1 MNLDIVVTLW
11 QINYKKLEK
20 KQTKNELKKL
30 KIKKNCHIVAKL
42 QQKLDNIKTL
52 KKGKKLKIRKKGI
65 KKSFKNQKKKKEKDI
80 KRRLKK
86 KKKI

>member
-1 MNLDIVVTLW
+1 M
-11 QINYKKLEK
+11 
-20 KQTKNELKKL
+20 
-30 KIKKNCHIVAKL
+30 AKL